1 MINAILGTMHSGK
14 TRKLI
19 QFHNTLQDISNVY
32 VLKPKIDKKGDNFV
46 VSGNDK
52 LECDFLIDSIEK
64 FKSFIFG
71 IPSFDST
78 SILIDEAQ
86 FLDVEYLDF
95 MFDLS
100 GINFYLFGLVSNSG
114 GIMWPI
120 MEELLSNRKYEDC
133 NFYYTKC
140 LCEEN
145 GNKVAIFNKK
155 ISSNKSE
162 AIIDI
167 ENDNVKYKAV
177 CGSMFNE

>member
-1 MINAILGTMHSGK
+1 MINVILGTMHSGK

-19 QFHNTLQDISNVY
+19 QFYNTLQDISNVY

-46 VSGNDK
+46 VSGDEK
-52 LECDFLIDSIEK
+52 LKCDFLIDNINK

-71 IPSFDST
+71 IPTFDSI

-95 MFDLS
+95 MFDLR
-100 GINFYLFGLVSNSG
+100 GVNFYLFGLVSNSD

-120 MEELLSNRKYEDC
+120 MEELFMNRRYEDS

-145 GNKVAIFNKK
+145 SNKIAIFNKK
-155 ISSNKSE
+155 INGNNSL
-162 AIIDI
+162 IDI
-167 ENDNVKYKAV
+167 ENNNVIYRAV
-177 CGSMFNE
+177 SGEKF